1 LTTIALDR
9 RFFEW
14 RKGEL
19 SDPDLVLRWGLTKD
33 LMPWDGV
40 LARRR
45 IVLLAEAGSGK
56 TEEMREQARVR
67 TATGQFAVY
76 ATVED
81 VDRDGLEGALGA
93 ADRARFANW
102 RGTDNP
108 GWFFIDSIDEAK
120 LGRVRF
126 DRALRRI
133 ADGILGTE
141 RRAHLVL
148 SCRLTDWESTRDLE
162 RLKEALRIPRD
173 PELPPPPSPDELL
186 VQVLHTRQVT
196 TSTPAAEDPSVLLMA
211 PLDEERVRRFAS
223 AKAVPDVNSFIGQ
236 VEAGNLWRF
245 ARRPLDLDW
254 LVGFWR
260 EHGRLGSLADA

>member
-81 VDRDGLEGALGA
+81 VDRDGLEGRSAQ
-93 ADRARFANW
+93 
-102 RGTDNP
+102 
-108 GWFFIDSIDEAK
+108 
-120 LGRVRF
+120 
-126 DRALRRI
+126 RI
-133 ADGILGTE
+133 AHDLLIGGALIIPGGFLSTLSMKQNSGACASIVPSDGLRTE
-141 RRAHLVL
+141 FLARNAGRISFFRA
-148 SCRLTDWESTRDLE
+148 
-162 RLKEALRIPRD
+162 A
-173 PELPPPPSPDELL
+173 
-186 VQVLHTRQVT
+186 
-196 TSTPAAEDPSVLLMA
+196 
-211 PLDEERVRRFAS
+211 
-223 AKAVPDVNSFIGQ
+223 
-236 VEAGNLWRF
+236 
-245 ARRPLDLDW
+245 
-254 LVGFWR
+254 
-260 EHGRLGSLADA
+260 